1 MISTVFSMR
10 IITASRSPVGRFK
23 ASYPPTPNGKP
34 DSTGRRS
41 EKPPR
46 LLSNSPSI
54 NLISPSCT
62 GKVDRA
68 KMIIVY
74 DTEIQVLNTY
84 LIISLT
90 TRAHGGTPEWNP
102 MIALGGTPKR
112 CKKEPPGQEAT
123 RHPLVRTRDQIN
135 AETTDLMHGETSS
148 SNGGTRGPPRPGM
161 NEQTE
166 KETS

>member
-1 MISTVFSMR
+1 MPNAPRPTYPDQDDDKYTVFH
-10 IITASRSPVGRFK
+10 
-23 ASYPPTPNGKP
+23 ASYNRLSKF
-34 DSTGRRS
+34 RREFQS
-41 EKPPR
+41 SDAQREAGFNRTSIREAPR

-74 DTEIQVLNTY
+74 DTEIQVLDTY

-102 MIALGGTPKR
+102 MIALGGT
-112 CKKEPPGQEAT
+112 QE
-123 RHPLVRTRDQIN
+123 V
-135 AETTDLMHGETSS
+135 
-148 SNGGTRGPPRPGM
+148 
-161 NEQTE
+161 
-166 KETS
+166 